1 MEFQKTNF
9 NEDGTTACTPSFL
22 NNFQD
27 FCLNNNNKIIDL
39 SNNIG
44 DLSNLNTINKD
55 NLINAVN
62 EVNKNVD
69 VLNETINNLYKIG
82 DLFLST
88 NSENPT
94 VRFGGTWELF
104 GKGRTLVC
112 VDEDDSDF
120 NIVKKTGGEKNHTLT
135 VNEMPSHNH
144 PLKYSDSDTG
154 FGGNYLTAGKK
165 STYKT
170 SATAIDN
177 IGGGQPHNN
186 VQPYI
191 TCYIWVRIS

>member
-1 MEFQKTNF
+1 MNKVTL
-9 NEDGTTACTPSFL
+9 NENPDIPDENKVKASDL
-22 NNFQD
+22 NEI
-27 FCLNNNNKIIDL
+27 KEV
-39 SNNIG
+39 
-44 DLSNLNTINKD
+44 
-55 NLINAVN
+55 VN
-62 EVNKNVD
+62 ENVD